1 MSNYFESI
9 HHINTESLQ
18 QLLLDELSEFH
29 LANRIHILLDNGLVR
44 DNEKH
49 FLLQIDDYDIRLNF
63 LAAPTGKPTLDLEK
77 LSQFNQLLADNPN
90 TVALIVAWTTE
101 DLQSIPF
108 STTRIQHLIQY
119 PQQLSKLIQ
128 TAKPLAIVIKTL
140 IARQFK
146 FWEIQLEPTHCGTTH
161 ATDIRRIFEQA
172 MISAIQNQQNRS
184 YRYTERQRAARQFPV
199 EEEQKFILSV
209 LEKAL
214 EGKNSQELVHDLVSL
229 RTL

>member
-1 MSNYFESI
+1 MSHYFESI

-18 QLLLDELSEFH
+18 QLLADELSE
-29 LANRIHILLDNGLVR
+29 LNNPIHILSVNGLVGES
-44 DNEKH
+44 EKH
-49 FLLQIDDYDIRLNF
+49 FLLQIDDYDVRLNF
-63 LAAPTGKPTLDLEK
+63 LEAPKPTLNLEQ
-77 LSQFNQLLADNPN
+77 LSQYNQLLTDNPN
-90 TVALIVAWTTE
+90 AVALIVVWITE

-119 PQQLSKLIQ
+119 PQQVSKLIQ
-128 TAKPLAIVIKTL
+128 TAKPLATVIKAL

-146 FWEIQLEPTHCGTTH
+146 FWEIHLEPTHCGTTH

-172 MISAIQNQQNRS
+172 MISAIQNQQKRS

-214 EGKNSQELVHDLVSL
+214 EGKSSQELVHDLVSL